1 MRLLVAYLLMAVSTL
16 LAAIDIYARLNPP
29 TKVETVQT
37 EPAHENHAPL
47 MSGTKP

>member
-1 MRLLVAYLLMAVSTL
+1 MAVSTL

-29 TKVETVQT
+29 TKVEILQT